1 MTSAPCIESADF
13 TRLQITAVL
22 LVSVFGSVGAVVG
35 PQLYGALAHD
45 HRITLV
51 QLGQAATLE
60 LVAKGLTVGVAG
72 AWLKPDRLKAI
83 ALITTLSLAVA
94 YWITSWISGEP
105 ILLMATF
112 AGICEGLNLWIL
124 IGFLARTPVPAR
136 MSGLFIGLNGAVAF
150 ALASLYSYY
159 VIPVRGATG
168 GFSILALTG
177 LVLLPSVIF
186 LPGRYG
192 ALAGRSLG
200 TKLPDIRGITALA
213 AVFVYAAGITSLW
226 AYIDPVG
233 RRSGLDAHSIGVAI
247 SASIAT
253 HSGGGWISFLF
264 ARWINPIAAIS
275 IAAGVNV
282 LILILLWVGVP
293 AIGFAALASV
303 FGFLWAFAVTFHIPL
318 TLVADRSGRATMLIG
333 SAQQFGSG
341 AGPAIAALFVS
352 AAGASGA
359 LGASAML
366 FSLGGILA
374 LIIGMTT

>member
-1 MTSAPCIESADF
+1 MTSAPAIESADF
-13 TRLQITAVL
+13 SRLQITAVL
-22 LVSVFGSVGAVVG
+22 LISVFGSVGAVVG

-51 QLGQAATLE
+51 QLGRAATLE
-60 LVAKGLTVGVAG
+60 LFAKGLTVGVAG

-83 ALITTLSLAVA
+83 ALITTLSLAAA
-94 YWITSWISGEP
+94 YWITGWISGEP
-105 ILLMATF
+105 ILVVATF

-136 MSGLFIGLNGAVAF
+136 MSGFFIGLNGAVAF

-159 VIPVRGATG
+159 VIPMRGATG

-177 LVLLPSVIF
+177 LVLLPSAIF

-192 ALAGRSLG
+192 ALAGRSL
-200 TKLPDIRGITALA
+200 TKLPDIRGITAVA

-226 AYIDPVG
+226 AYVDPVG
-233 RRSGLDAHSIGVAI
+233 RRSGLDSHSIGVAI

-264 ARWINPIAAIS
+264 ARWIDPIAAIS
-275 IAAGVNV
+275 IAAGVN
-282 LILILLWVGVP
+282 ILMIILLWSGVP
-293 AIGFAALASV
+293 AIGFAAIISV

-318 TLVADRSGRATMLIG
+318 TLVADGSGRAAMLIG

-366 FSLGGILA
+366 FSLGAILA
-374 LIIGMTT
+374 LIIGLTT

>member
-1 MTSAPCIESADF
+1 MTSAPAIESADF
-13 TRLQITAVL
+13 SRLQITAVL
-22 LVSVFGSVGAVVG
+22 LISVFGSVGAVVG

-51 QLGQAATLE
+51 QLGRAATLE
-60 LVAKGLTVGVAG
+60 LFAKGLTVGVAG

-83 ALITTLSLAVA
+83 ALITTLSLAAA
-94 YWITSWISGEP
+94 YWITGWISGEP
-105 ILLMATF
+105 ILVVATF

-136 MSGLFIGLNGAVAF
+136 MSGFFIGLNGAVAF

-159 VIPVRGATG
+159 VIPMRGATG
-168 GFSILALTG
+168 GFSILGLTG
-177 LVLLPSVIF
+177 LVLLPSAIF

-192 ALAGRSLG
+192 ALAGRSL
-200 TKLPDIRGITALA
+200 TKLPDIRGITAVA

-226 AYIDPVG
+226 AYVDPVG
-233 RRSGLDAHSIGVAI
+233 RRSGLDSHSIGVAI

-264 ARWINPIAAIS
+264 ARWIDPIAAIS
-275 IAAGVNV
+275 IAAGVN
-282 LILILLWVGVP
+282 ILMIILLWSGVP
-293 AIGFAALASV
+293 AIGFAAIISV

-318 TLVADRSGRATMLIG
+318 TLVADRSGRAAMLIG

-366 FSLGGILA
+366 FSLGAILA
-374 LIIGMTT
+374 LIIGLTT